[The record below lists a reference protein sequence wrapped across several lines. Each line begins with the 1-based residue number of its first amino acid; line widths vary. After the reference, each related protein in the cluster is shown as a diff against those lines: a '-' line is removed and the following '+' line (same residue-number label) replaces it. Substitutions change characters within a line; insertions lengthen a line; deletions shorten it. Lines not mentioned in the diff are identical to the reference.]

1 MANML
6 KVFIKNQGEQDRKRD
21 QQHHELVLA
30 VNRESSA
37 EELRRAYRKLSLKT
51 HPDKGGKQSDQQ
63 KLQKAKDAWEKAVIR
78 VCDQSLQT

>member
-1 MANML
+1 MVHSARDVAVRAFVHIL
-6 KVFIKNQGEQDRKRD
+6 LLLAKRY
-21 QQHHELVLA
+21 ELVLA
-30 VNRESSA
+30 VNRESPA